1 MAKVISFINYKGGV
15 GKTTTTFHVG
25 CGLAMFEPKK
35 KVLLIDADPQTNL
48 TFLCADFA
56 QWEKQVADVGSLETV
71 YSAYLK
77 SERKSLHD
85 LVWHRPMTRPELA
98 NIDLVPSTIELLDI
112 DLRLQSRTKAATT
125 IQEVAQIHLDQRSI
139 LLRAIEEVSSD
150 YDYILI
156 DCPPNLYLATQNAL
170 YASDGY
176 LVTLMPDHFSTVG
189 VNFLDRKIKQLLRER
204 NLSEQIVNPASDG
217 MRELPYFLC
226 FVKVNVTAG
235 RMQLVAKE
243 QMATVRSSALFSKK
257 VFESRTDDY
266 KDIREATT
274 EQLPVYL
281 NSPGSQNDSLYREMT
296 KEFRSKFPL
305 S

>member
-1 MAKVISFINYKGGV
+1 MSRGFIQRS
-15 GKTTTTFHVG
+15 
-25 CGLAMFEPKK
+25 L
-35 KVLLIDADPQTNL
+35 LLIDADPQTNL
-48 TFLCADFA
+48 TFLCADFP
-56 QWEKQVADVGSLETV
+56 QWEKQVATVGSLETV

-77 SERKSLHD
+77 GESKSLRD
-85 LVWHRPMTRPELA
+85 LVWHRPMARRELA

-112 DLRLQSRTKAATT
+112 DLRLQSRTKSATT

-139 LLRAIEEVSSD
+139 LARAIDKIAGD

-189 VNFLDRKIKQLLRER
+189 VTFLDRKIKQLLRER
-204 NLSEQIVNPASDG
+204 NLAEQIVNPASDG
-217 MRELPYFLC
+217 ARELPYFLC

-243 QMATVRSSALFSKK
+243 QMATVRSSSLFAGK
-257 VFESRTDDY
+257 VFNSKTEDY

-281 NSPGSQNDSLYREMT
+281 NSPGSQNDVLYREMT
-296 KEFRSKFPL
+296 NEFRSKFP
-305 S
+305 